1 MGREQVR
8 SRKCMGREKV
18 GREKTNTHIIP
29 GGQSA
34 HSQELLE
41 LSEEFG
47 MEQMQTNT
55 TRENNNLDLF
65 FTNHPSLVKSCDTIP
80 GISDHDMVVV
90 DIELKPHYNRPKRR
104 EIFTYKKANW
114 EEIRNSIS
122 SRGQEI
128 IEENEHIE
136 GKWQKFKSCIN
147 EIVNQYVPKRLTSK
161 RHNLAWLTK
170 TEKKMI
176 VKKHKLYQY
185 AKKSKKQADWKKFKQ
200 HKNKTQRAVRQA
212 HWNYVNSVLNTSL
225 ETGNNKP
232 CILELY

>member
-1 MGREQVR
+1 MF
-8 SRKCMGREKV
+8 SS
-18 GREKTNTHIIP
+18 N
-29 GGQSA
+29 
-34 HSQELLE
+34 
-41 LSEEFG
+41 FDF
-47 MEQMQTNT
+47 N
-55 TRENNNLDLF
+55 
-65 FTNHPSLVKSCDTIP
+65 SCVDT
-80 GISDHDMVVV
+80 S
-90 DIELKPHYNRPKRR
+90 
-104 EIFTYKKANW
+104 
-114 EEIRNSIS
+114 IRSIS

-212 HWNYVNSVLNTSL
+212 HWNYVNSVRNTSL

-232 CILELY
+232 FWNYIKSKRTDNIGVSGIKCSGILHQDSKSKANILNQQF